1 MSFTELYELW
11 RDREIRSVHQIMCNI
26 FEGRVWRDF
35 LTCNGSPF
43 LSAPRNYAFMLN
55 VDWMQPFDHTPYS
68 VVVIYL
74 GLVNLPGSE
83 RFKRQNIFL
92 VGIIPGP
99 NEPRLNIN
107 SYLSPLVD
115 ELLILWEDG
124 VKLRHSRSPLFP
136 ECVNV
141 ALLYVACDIPASRK
155 VCGFTGHNSSRGC
168 NKCTKEF
175 KTGGIVEPTDY
186 SGFEPC
192 PSRNTVEKKDK
203 LGKY

>member
-1 MSFTELYELW
+1 MECCELW
-11 RDREIRSVHQIMCNI
+11 CNREIRSVHQIMCDV

-35 LTCNGSPF
+35 QTCNGSPF

-68 VVVIYL
+68 VGVIYL
-74 GLVNLPGSE
+74 ALMNLPRSE

-99 NEPRLNIN
+99 NEPRLIIN

-124 VKLRHSRSPLFP
+124 VKLRHSGSPLFP
-136 ECVNV
+136 ECFKA
-141 ALLYVACDIPASRK
+141 ALLCVACDMLQVQKFVDLPVTIQDAGATNVQRNLRLEELVSQLTIPVLSHVPQEIR
-155 VCGFTGHNSSRGC
+155 
-168 NKCTKEF
+168 
-175 KTGGIVEPTDY
+175 
-186 SGFEPC
+186 
-192 PSRNTVEKKDK
+192 
-203 LGKY
+203 